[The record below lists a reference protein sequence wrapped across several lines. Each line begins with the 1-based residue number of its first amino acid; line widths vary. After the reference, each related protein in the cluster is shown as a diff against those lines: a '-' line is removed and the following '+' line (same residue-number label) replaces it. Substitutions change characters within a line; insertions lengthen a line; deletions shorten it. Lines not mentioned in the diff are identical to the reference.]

1 MNSYPCAERTDYF
14 PDIANHGI
22 IHGEPFNETNFH
34 AINLVEVAPHNM
46 DALNTMLSDYIIDKD
61 NQEHNEQVRWKAL
74 IFFDE
79 WQGGEPKIIM
89 TQVHSSARTRC
100 NHWTQDIRG

>member
-1 MNSYPCAERTDYF
+1 MASNS
-14 PDIANHGI
+14 
-22 IHGEPFNETNFH
+22 GEPFNETNFH
-34 AINLVEVAPHNM
+34 AINLDEVAPHNM

-79 WQGGEPKIIM
+79 WQGG
-89 TQVHSSARTRC
+89 
-100 NHWTQDIRG
+100 TQDNHDSGSLEPQL